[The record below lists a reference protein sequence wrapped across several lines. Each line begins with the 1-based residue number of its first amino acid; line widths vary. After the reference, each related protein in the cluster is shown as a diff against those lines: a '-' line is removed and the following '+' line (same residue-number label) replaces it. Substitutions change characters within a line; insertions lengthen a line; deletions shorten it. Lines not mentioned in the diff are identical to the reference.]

1 MTLRGKAIV
10 GDLRRVN
17 RSVVLRPLFL
27 EGPLNRVD
35 LGQRTGLSSAGITN
49 LTAALL
55 EEGLIVEVGL
65 EQSDGGRPR
74 VMLQVNPEF
83 GAVIGVEIGETGVRV
98 EGFDLL
104 LGVAGVAEVGL
115 HPQHHD
121 ADVTIEET
129 VKAIEKLQAQLIAE
143 GRRLLGVGIAVP
155 GIVEHRVD
163 DARVH
168 APSIGWYDVPLE
180 RLVRG
185 RIGAPVLV
193 ENGAKALG
201 QVEMWFGAGRGTNHT
216 VITLWGTG
224 VGAAIFTNGTL
235 YRGAASS
242 AGEWGHSCIMAGG
255 RRCRCGAT
263 GCLEAYIGAEPLLT
277 AWREADPQ
285 AAPSS
290 DPDEEGWADRL
301 LQSAESSG
309 AAARILEEAAN
320 YFGVAAANLANLF
333 NPELIVIGGWLGLK
347 LGPTLLARI
356 REVMREQALDY
367 PANCVSIELG
377 RLGEDA
383 VALGASALVVDELLS
398 NGGVPLLAGK
408 GKLQRAQLL

>member
-1 MTLRGKAIV
+1 M
-10 GDLRRVN
+10 N

-35 LGQRTGLSSAGITN
+35 LGQLTGLSSASITN

-98 EGFDLL
+98 EGFDLRL
-104 LGVAGVAEVGL
+104 RVAGVAEVGL
-115 HPQHHD
+115 HPQHHE
-121 ADVTIEET
+121 AAVTIEET
-129 VKAIEKLQAQLIAE
+129 VRAIERIQAQFSAE
-143 GRRLLGVGIAVP
+143 GRRLLGVGIAIP

-168 APSIGWYDVPLE
+168 APNIGWYDVALE
-180 RLVRG
+180 RLVRE
-185 RIGAPVLV
+185 RIGAPVFA

-201 QVEMWFGAGRGTNHT
+201 QVEMWFGAGRGRQHA

-235 YRGAASS
+235 YRGATSS
-242 AGEWGHSCIMAGG
+242 AGEWGHNCIIAGG
-255 RRCRCGAT
+255 RSCRCGGT
-263 GCLEAYIGAEPLLT
+263 GCLEAYIGAEPLLA

-285 AAPSS
+285 AAPS

-301 LQSAESSG
+301 LQSADSSA

-320 YFGVAAANLANLF
+320 CFGVAAANLANL
-333 NPELIVIGGWLGLK
+333 
-347 LGPTLLARI
+347 
-356 REVMREQALDY
+356 
-367 PANCVSIELG
+367 
-377 RLGEDA
+377 
-383 VALGASALVVDELLS
+383 
-398 NGGVPLLAGK
+398 
-408 GKLQRAQLL
+408 

>member
-1 MTLRGKAIV
+1 MKKGVGSDLLTARGKAIV

-17 RSVVLRPLFL
+17 RSVVLRPLFF

-35 LGQRTGLSSAGITN
+35 LGQLTGLSSGSITN

-55 EEGLIVEVGL
+55 EEGLIVEVGF

-98 EGFDLL
+98 EGFDLRL
-104 LGVAGVAEVGL
+104 RVAGVAEVGL

-121 ADVTIEET
+121 ADVTVEET
-129 VKAIEKLQAQLIAE
+129 VKAVERIQAQFSAE
-143 GRRLLGVGIAVP
+143 GRRLLGVGVAVP

-168 APSIGWYDVPLE
+168 APIIGWHDVPLE
-180 RLVRG
+180 RLVRE
-185 RIGAPVLV
+185 RVGAPVFV

-201 QVEMWFGAGRGTNHT
+201 QVEMWFGAGRGTHHT

-242 AGEWGHSCIMAGG
+242 AGEWGHNCIIAGG
-255 RRCRCGAT
+255 RRCRCGST
-263 GCLEAYIGAEPLLT
+263 GCLEAYIGAEPLLA

-285 AAPSS
+285 ASPSS
-290 DPDEEGWADRL
+290 DPDEEGWADRF
-301 LQSAESSG
+301 LQ
-309 AAARILEEAAN
+309 EAAN
-320 YFGVAAANLANLF
+320 CYGVAAANLANLF

-347 LGPTLLARI
+347 LGPTLLDRI
-356 REVMREQALDY
+356 REVVREQALDY
-367 PANCVSIELG
+367 TANCVRIELG
-377 RLGEDA
+377 RLGKDA

-398 NGGVPLLAGK
+398 NGGIPLVAGRAR
-408 GKLQRAQLL
+408 LQRAKLL